1 MSNTLHFP
9 KLFEPTRIGQMELK
23 NRIVMPPMGTNMATP
38 DGHVTERIRS
48 YYEQRAKGGV
58 GLVIVETTCI
68 DAPVG
73 KTTAYQLAIDNDRFI
88 PGLSQIAEVIHQ
100 HGAKAV
106 LQLQHGGRGAKSSIT
121 GIQPVAPSPVP
132 MPYGTQ
138 VGYEGEMPRELTVG
152 EIKDLV
158 RKFAQGAQRGRRA
171 GFDGVEIHSTGYYL
185 VAQFLSSTANVRQDE
200 YGGNLRNRARFLLEI
215 IDAVRETVGEVYPL
229 LCKISAMEL
238 GPGSG
243 ITPEEA
249 QQIAQMAEEA
259 GADALEIAAML
270 WGIIP
275 RLPPP
280 TAEAPG
286 GLLPF
291 VEAMKKMVK
300 IPLIAAGRITPEL
313 GEKTLQEGKADLI
326 AIGKGLIADPELPM
340 KAASGRVDEIRPC
353 IGCLRCIDN
362 QTVKGKGIMCSV
374 NAAAGKEREFEIKPA
389 GRSKKVVVVGGG
401 PAGME
406 AAIVAALRG
415 HQVTL
420 YEKQARLGGQLL
432 EAVVPPHKDNLPG
445 FVDYLTSQMTKRGID
460 VRLGIEATVELIS
473 AARPDAVVLA
483 AGVTPSVPPISGI
496 DRANV
501 ITAKQVLNGAKVGD
515 AVAVIGGGLVG
526 CETAEYLAKQRKKVT
541 IVEMLDEVAGVMPL
555 ALRKLLLARLAY
567 MKVTV
572 LTGVKCQE
580 LTEGGLL
587 IITKEGQEK
596 TIAADSIVLAAGGRP
611 NTALLEELR
620 RTVPAVHLAGDCVDP
635 RGIAE
640 AVADGRSAGL
650 AI

>member
-38 DGHVTERIRS
+38 DGHVTERITS

-106 LQLQHGGRGAKSSIT
+106 LQLQHGGRGARSSIT
-121 GIQPVAPSPVP
+121 GIQPVAPSQVP

-138 VGYEGEMPRELTVG
+138 VGYEGEMPRELTVS
-152 EIKDLV
+152 EIKDVV
-158 RKFAQGAQRGRRA
+158 RKFAQGAQRARRA

-200 YGGNLRNRARFLLEI
+200 YGGNLRNRARFLIEI
-215 IDAVRETVGEVYPL
+215 IDAVRETVGEAYPL

-249 QQIAQMAEEA
+249 HQIAQMAEEA

-291 VEAMKKMVK
+291 VEATKKMVK

-374 NAAAGKEREFEIKPA
+374 NAAAGKERESEIKPA
-389 GRSKKVVVVGGG
+389 GRSKKVFVVGGG

-420 YEKQARLGGQLL
+420 YEKQARLGGQLI

-555 ALRKLLLARLAY
+555 ALRKMLLARLAY

-587 IITKEGQEK
+587 IITREGQEK
-596 TIAADSIVLAAGGRP
+596 TIAADSVVLAAGGRP
-611 NTALLEELR
+611 NTALLADLR
-620 RTVPAVHLAGDCVDP
+620 RTVPAVHLAGDCVEP

-640 AVADGRSAGL
+640 AVADGHSVGL

>member
-1 MSNTLHFP
+1 MSNMLQFP

-23 NRIVMPPMGTNMATP
+23 NRIVLPPMGTNMGTP
-38 DGHVTERIRS
+38 EGHVTEKIIS

-88 PGLSQIAEVIHQ
+88 PGLSRIAEVIHR
-100 HGAKAV
+100 HGARAV
-106 LQLQHGGRGAKSSIT
+106 LQLQHGGRGAKSAIT

-138 VGYEGEMPRELTVG
+138 VGYEGEMPRELTVS
-152 EIKDLV
+152 EIKEVV
-158 RKFAQGAQRGRRA
+158 RKFARGAQRARKA

-215 IDAVRETVGEVYPL
+215 IDAVRETVGEAYPL

-249 QQIAQMAEEA
+249 HQIAQMAEEA

-275 RLPPP
+275 RLPPT

-291 VEAMKKMVK
+291 VEAMKKVVK
-300 IPLIAAGRITPEL
+300 IPLIAEGRITPEL

-326 AIGKGLIADPELPM
+326 AIGKGLIADPDLPM

-374 NAAAGKEREFEIKPA
+374 NAAAGKERESEIKPA
-389 GRSKKVVVVGGG
+389 GRSKKVFVVGGG

-432 EAVVPPHKDNLPG
+432 EAVIPPHKDNLPP
-445 FVDYLTSQMTKRGID
+445 FVEYLTSQMTKRGID
-460 VRLGIEATVELIS
+460 VGLGVEATIELIS
-473 AARPDAVVLA
+473 AAKPDAVVLA
-483 AGVTPSVPPISGI
+483 AGVNPSVPRIPGI

-587 IITKEGQEK
+587 IITREGQEK
-596 TIAADSIVLAAGGRP
+596 TIAVDSVVLAAGGRP
-611 NTALLEELR
+611 NTALLAELK
-620 RTVPAVHLAGDCVDP
+620 RTVPAVHLAGDCVEP

-640 AVADGRSAGL
+640 AVADGRSVGL
-650 AI
+650 AV

>member
-1 MSNTLHFP
+1 LSNTLHFP

-23 NRIVMPPMGTNMATP
+23 NRIVLPPMGTNMGTP
-38 DGHVTERIRS
+38 DGQVTDKIRS

-73 KTTAYQLAIDNDRFI
+73 KTTAYQMAIDNDRFI
-88 PGLSQIAEVIHQ
+88 PGLSRIAEVIHR
-100 HGAKAV
+100 HGARAV

-138 VGYEGEMPRELTVG
+138 VGYEGEMPRELTVS
-152 EIKDLV
+152 EIKEVV
-158 RKFAQGAQRGRRA
+158 RKFAQGAQRARKA

-200 YGGNLRNRARFLLEI
+200 YGGNLRNRARFLIEI
-215 IDAVRETVGEVYPL
+215 IDAVRETVGEAYPL

-249 QQIAQMAEEA
+249 HQIAQMAEEA

-275 RLPPP
+275 RLPPA
-280 TAEAPG
+280 TAESPG

-291 VEAMKKMVK
+291 VEAMKKVVK
-300 IPLIAAGRITPEL
+300 IPLIAEGRITPEL

-326 AIGKGLIADPELPM
+326 AIGKGLIADPELPV

-374 NAAAGKEREFEIKPA
+374 NAAAGKERESEIKPA
-389 GRSKKVVVVGGG
+389 GRSKKVFVVGGG

-432 EAVVPPHKDNLPG
+432 EAVIPPHKDNLPP
-445 FVDYLTSQMTKRGID
+445 FVDYLTSQMTKRGVD
-460 VRLGIEATVELIS
+460 VRLGVEATVELIS
-473 AARPDAVVLA
+473 AAKPDAVILA
-483 AGVTPSVPPISGI
+483 AGVTPSVPRIPGI

-587 IITKEGQEK
+587 IITREGQEE
-596 TIAADSIVLAAGGRP
+596 TVAADSVVLAAGGRP
-611 NTALLEELR
+611 NTALLAELR
-620 RTVPAVHLAGDCVDP
+620 RTVPAVHLAGDCVEP

-640 AVADGRSAGL
+640 AVADGLSVGL
-650 AI
+650 AV